1 MSTPAETAS
10 LYAALEQVLG
20 RESAET
26 LMEQLPRGG
35 RVATKED
42 IGALEVTL
50 RGDFDSRFDSI
61 DAQFEKIDTRF
72 DRIDAQFE
80 KIDTR
85 FDRIDAQFEKID
97 TRFERI
103 DTRFEKIDDRLYD
116 FHETLRSYARTF
128 LVVQT
133 ATVFGVAGIVLGITQ
148 LL

>member
-20 RESAET
+20 REPAET
-26 LMEQLPRGG
+26 LMEQLPAGG
-35 RVATKED
+35 HVATQKD
-42 IGALEVTL
+42 IRALEVTL
-50 RGDFDSRFDSI
+50 RGDLDS
-61 DAQFEKIDTRF
+61 RF
-72 DRIDAQFE
+72 DRIDA
-80 KIDTR
+80 R
-85 FDRIDAQFEKID
+85 FDRIDARFEKID
-97 TRFERI
+97 A
-103 DTRFEKIDDRLYD
+103 RFEKIDDRLYD